1 MTGRRYDREALQ
13 GEYTA
18 AGNDMTPLS
27 LAAKAGVSLK
37 LLSRRA
43 ELEKWEWVQVFY
55 RLHVGCVQE
64 TDTPERTTSAVFDA
78 LWTMASQRA
87 FHCKGESQP

>member
-18 AGNDMTPLS
+18 AGNDMTLLS

-37 LLSRRA
+37 LLSGRA
-43 ELEKWEWVQVFY
+43 ENWEWVQALY
-55 RLHVGCVQE
+55 HQRMACVQE
-64 TDTPERTTSAVFDA
+64 TDIPERRSARRV
-78 LWTMASQRA
+78 
-87 FHCKGESQP
+87 